1 MEIFHFWMQMRFV
14 DWYILVSSF
23 RVAVHPEPLSDVQVI
38 DAESVIAV
46 VVVVLVGL
54 ADTVWDMVQAAVVDQ
69 GCGYAVAVEENY

>member
-1 MEIFHFWMQMRFV
+1 M
-14 DWYILVSSF
+14 
-23 RVAVHPEPLSDVQVI
+23 SDVQVI